1 MSLVGIM
8 DEARKRGDL
17 GVLVDAVPY
26 ARYLGMSASLEGGR
40 LITRLPFRES
50 NLGNPLRRA
59 IHGGVVGAFL
69 DLSGTFQ
76 LWWEMEGLAGPR
88 CVSFTVDY
96 LRSAGPRDVLAA
108 SLVTRMGRR
117 VASVRVEAW
126 QERRDRPIAHGHAH
140 FLITEPNETRS
151 AARD

>member
-1 MSLVGIM
+1 MSLIGIM
-8 DEARKRGDL
+8 EEARRRGDPAM
-17 GVLVDAVPY
+17 LVDAVPY
-26 ARYLGMSASLEGGR
+26 ARYLGMSAKLQEGR

-50 NLGNPLRRA
+50 NLGNPMRRA

-76 LWWEMEGLAGPR
+76 LWWDLEGLSGPR
-88 CVSFTVDY
+88 CVSCTVDY

-108 SLVTRMGRR
+108 SLVTRLGRR

-140 FLITEPNETRS
+140 FLITEPNETRNS
-151 AARD
+151 ARD

>member
-1 MSLVGIM
+1 MSVLAVI
-8 DEARKRGDL
+8 DEARRRGDL
-17 GVLVDAVPY
+17 DMLVGAVPY

-40 LITRLPFRES
+40 LITRLAFRPS
-50 NLGNPLRRA
+50 HIGNPVLPS

-76 LWWEMEGLAGPR
+76 LWWEMEGLAAPR

-96 LRSAGPRDVLAA
+96 LRSAGPRDILAA
-108 SLVTRMGRR
+108 CLVTRMGRR

-140 FLITEPNETRS
+140 FLITAPNETRIP
-151 AARD
+151 RD